1 MIAVP
6 TIVGHNLN
14 HAMRFFNR
22 VSLSTPESVELE
34 FTLAGIGNR
43 TLALVIDYQI
53 LALLLLGFWIL
64 WSTFSF
70 GLMNYLNRANFNYA
84 SVPIWLVAILLLLS
98 FFLFTGYFAVF
109 EVLWQGQTPGKR
121 ITKIRVIRDDGR
133 PVGLSQAAMRSL
145 LRPLDDFFFVGVFFI
160 LLGKQEKR
168 LGDWAAGTLVI
179 QEQRGDRNATLT
191 ISDPAK
197 QLAIELPAI
206 ADLSQLLPDDF
217 AVVRAYLQRRHTMEK
232 HARNDLS
239 LNLARQLRT
248 VIALETIPPN
258 TTSDQFLEAIY
269 EAYQQMTGIEG
280 RR

>member
-1 MIAVP
+1 
-6 TIVGHNLN
+6 
-14 HAMRFFNR
+14 MRFFNR
-22 VSLSTPESVELE
+22 VSLATPESIELE

-43 TLALVIDYQI
+43 TLALLIDYHI
-53 LALLLLGFWIL
+53 LAALLIGFWAL

-70 GLMNYLNRANFNYA
+70 GLMSYLNQGGINYA
-84 SVPIWLVAILLLLS
+84 AAPIWLLAIALLVS
-98 FFLFTGYFAVF
+98 FFLFTGYFAFF

-133 PVGLSQAAMRSL
+133 PVGLAQAALRSL
-145 LRPLDDFFFVGVFFI
+145 LRPIDDLFFIGVFFI

-179 QEQRGDRNATLT
+179 QEQRGDRHATLT
-191 ISDPAK
+191 ISEPAK
-197 QLAIELPAI
+197 QLAIELPKL

-217 AVVRAYLQRRHTMEK
+217 AVVRAYLQRRRTMEK
-232 HARNDLS
+232 QARNDLS

-248 VIALETIPPN
+248 VIGLETIPPN

-269 EAYQQMTGIEG
+269 EAYQQIVGG
-280 RR
+280 R